1 MWESRNRAGAAR
13 VCSAPARTGGPALTQ
28 VLQAGVPDSAPEVRI
43 YSGVNAVR
51 NRSTAT

>member
-13 VCSAPARTGGPALTQ
+13 ICSAARPDRRTGLEQMLQ
-28 VLQAGVPDSAPEVRI
+28 VRQPDPAPEVCI